1 MNNDLAILRRHGL
14 VIRDGLIA
22 DIGPWERISR
32 NWLAPRTLGDSRAII
47 LPGLIDAHT
56 HCTQCFVRSLTAN
69 ELPMIP
75 RIYNPATR
83 SLSAA
88 QANTTAR
95 LLAAQLLRA
104 GVTTLCEGCLNPAH
118 EEAILEAFTDVGIR
132 CAFARGAADQDFSH
146 AALYSQIHDRSWVK
160 AREGVAER
168 ELLNTERYLKRYPA
182 HGNGLIRAAVNVSA
196 LPGFSADYFVG
207 GARLAKEHNTT
218 FQVHAS
224 RDREEVEFC
233 LSVWGRRPIER
244 LADLGVISDH
254 LVVAHGVLASESE
267 IDLLGQGNAC
277 LVHSPI
283 ESVNNM
289 NAVPNIQ
296 RFRSAGVRVA
306 FGCDNQANDMLVNMR
321 VAWMVQS
328 ALWGL
333 PRYDPTFLDANTLIS
348 MATTE
353 AARALRWDDMI
364 GSLELGKGADLIVL
378 DGRAPH
384 LMSLQ
389 DLPSDIVRYAT
400 RAEIV
405 QTVVAGQILYDEG
418 DFPTID
424 IERLA
429 AESEV
434 AALSSSRRRRE
445 RNQLRVCGMIS
456 RISRSAG

>member
-1 MNNDLAILRRHGL
+1 
-14 VIRDGLIA
+14 
-22 DIGPWERISR
+22 
-32 NWLAPRTLGDSRAII
+32 
-47 LPGLIDAHT
+47 
-56 HCTQCFVRSLTAN
+56 
-69 ELPMIP
+69 
-75 RIYNPATR
+75 
-83 SLSAA
+83 
-88 QANTTAR
+88 
-95 LLAAQLLRA
+95 
-104 GVTTLCEGCLNPAH
+104 
-118 EEAILEAFTDVGIR
+118 
-132 CAFARGAADQDFSH
+132 
-146 AALYSQIHDRSWVK
+146 
-160 AREGVAER
+160 
-168 ELLNTERYLKRYPA
+168 
-182 HGNGLIRAAVNVSA
+182 
-196 LPGFSADYFVG
+196 
-207 GARLAKEHNTT
+207 
-218 FQVHAS
+218 
-224 RDREEVEFC
+224 
-233 LSVWGRRPIER
+233 
-244 LADLGVISDH
+244 

-434 AALSSSRRRRE
+434 GASHVRSIVKERRY
-445 RNQLRVCGMIS
+445 QPLQHLI
-456 RISRSAG
+456 